1 MKLELLD
8 CPKYKTYTIKCTFLC
23 VSILLLTVVPLNGRT
38 VELILHPAKAPE
50 SIEKYSLL
58 LKTEQLRDANAVP
71 LYEKAIQSLPEDYDI
86 EQIDQWLKTPLDKL
100 PHQQVQSTLQRFKT
114 TMQLLEQAT
123 KCKQCDWPYVEEDE
137 LDSLSKN
144 LSKYR
149 RFTFIL
155 ELQARLQIA
164 QRQYNQALST
174 IQTGFAMAQHL
185 GDSPNLLQGMIGLS
199 ISARMLR
206 PLEQFIQGP
215 DAPNLY
221 WALQGLQ
228 RPFIDL
234 TERLVLESP
243 EIREKMHLQMNRLDR
258 HMTALQCIE
267 AIRLYADTHKGELPT
282 QLKEIIEVAVPNDP
296 VMDKPFE
303 YTLEGSKAV
312 LKAVPPEGRPERYSI
327 HYELTV
333 QK

>member
-1 MKLELLD
+1 M
-8 CPKYKTYTIKCTFLC
+8 KCTFLC
-23 VSILLLTVVPLNGRT
+23 VSILLLTVVPVDGRT

-50 SIEKYSLL
+50 SIEKYRLFPQA
-58 LKTEQLRDANAVP
+58 EQLRDANAVQ
-71 LYEKAIQSLPEDYDI
+71 LYEKAIQSLPDNSQS
-86 EQIDQWLKTPLDKL
+86 EQISQWLKIPPDKL
-100 PHQQVQSTLQRFKT
+100 PHQQVQSTLQQFKT
-114 TMQLLEQAT
+114 AMQLLEEAT
-123 KCKQCDWPYVEEDE
+123 KCKQCNWPYVEEDE
-137 LDSLSKN
+137 EDKLLEN
-144 LSKYR
+144 LREYR

-155 ELQARLQIA
+155 ELQVRFQIA
-164 QRQYNQALST
+164 QGQYDKALAT
-174 IQTGFAMAQHL
+174 MQTGFTLAKHL
-185 GDSPNLLQGMIGLS
+185 GEGPNLLQGMIGVA

-221 WALQGLQ
+221 WALQGLP

-243 EIREKMHLQMNRLDR
+243 EIREKIHLQMNRLDR
-258 HMTALQCIE
+258 HMAALQYIE
-267 AIRLYADTHKGELPT
+267 AIRLYAGTHKGELPT

-303 YTLEGSKAV
+303 YALKGSKAV
-312 LKAVPPEGRPERYSI
+312 LKAAPPEGRPERYSI